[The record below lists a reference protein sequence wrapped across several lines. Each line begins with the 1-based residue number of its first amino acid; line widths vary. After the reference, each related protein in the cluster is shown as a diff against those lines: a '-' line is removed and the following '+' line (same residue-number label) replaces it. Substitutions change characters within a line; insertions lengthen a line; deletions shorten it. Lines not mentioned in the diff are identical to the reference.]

1 MREDAA
7 FAVDRRA
14 YPMQLL
20 ARLIGGDQVL
30 APVLDPFHR
39 PAQPH
44 GGDADQHVLGIELAA
59 DAEAAADMG
68 LVHVDRRRREREH
81 AREQIAIAVRHLGGA
96 VQFENVAGRV
106 IATDCATGLERH
118 AGMAADRKLE
128 LDHQRRGAQHRVD
141 IAVALANDRHLG
153 VASGGELAGLGL
165 GGEQDRQL
173 LDRHGDEI
181 GGVLRHIGVV
191 REHGGDRLADVTHL
205 VGRQHRLAEGVER
218 GNASLAEVDRRY
230 VRDVGRGPDRG
241 HAGQGARGGR
251 IDRDDPAV
259 GVVRANDAH
268 VELVRKGNVGGEAAA
283 APHQRRVFKACNRLP
298 DPLVVGALVALRH
311 RRPPGAALILAAA
324 ARTAFTM
331 FS

>member
-1 MREDAA
+1 MPKPPPTWR
-7 FAVDRRA
+7 
-14 YPMQLL
+14 
-20 ARLIGGDQVL
+20 
-30 APVLDPFHR
+30 
-39 PAQPH
+39 
-44 GGDADQHVLGIELAA
+44 
-59 DAEAAADMG
+59 

-81 AREQIAIAVRHLGGA
+81 AREQIAVAVRHLGGA
-96 VQFENVAGRV
+96 VQLENVARGV
-106 IATDCATGLERH
+106 VAADCAAGLQRH
-118 AGMAADRKLE
+118 AGMAADRELE
-128 LDHQRRGAQHRVD
+128 LDDQRRGAKRRIDV
-141 IAVALANDRHLG
+141 AVALADDRHLG
-153 VASGGELAGLGL
+153 VASGGELAGRGL

-173 LDRHGDEI
+173 LDLDGDEI
-181 GGVLRHIGVV
+181 GGVLRHIGIL
-191 REHGGDRLADVTHL
+191 REHGGDRLADVTHP

-218 GNASLAEVDRRY
+218 GNAALAEVDRRH
-230 VRDVGRGPDRG
+230 VRDVGRGPDRD

-259 GVVRANDAH
+259 GVIRAHDAH

-283 APHQRRVFKACNRLP
+283 APHQRRVFQPCNRLP